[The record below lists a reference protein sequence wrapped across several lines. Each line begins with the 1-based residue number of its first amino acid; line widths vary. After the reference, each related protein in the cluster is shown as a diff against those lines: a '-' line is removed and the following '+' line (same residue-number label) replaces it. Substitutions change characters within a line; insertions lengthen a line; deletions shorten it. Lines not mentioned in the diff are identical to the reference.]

1 MEMTQ
6 VYTLTNTMANEILG
20 ENALVKEDLS
30 NVVDIGKSVF
40 DATSYDHYVASLVDH
55 IGRMVFKNQVYKGAT
70 PSVLRDGWEYGAVLE
85 KVTMEL
91 PQAEENSSWGLT
103 DNQAVNQDI
112 FKKPVV
118 SAKFFNKR
126 VTFEIDLSITDK
138 QCRSAF
144 SNAEQLNAFYSM
156 IYNAIET
163 AMTLRLES
171 LVERTINN
179 LIANTIHDDYGT
191 DGLATKSGIKA
202 VNLLYLYNQKFSE
215 TLTASQAIHSPEFIR
230 FATYTINL
238 YKNRLVK
245 ISTLFNI
252 GGKARFTNA
261 DDLHVILLNEF
272 VSSATA
278 YLESET
284 FHNDLVKLPD
294 SEVVPY
300 WQGSGVDYDFSSTSA
315 INITCDDGN
324 NSTFDVSA
332 SGVLG
337 VMFDH
342 EACGVAN
349 LDRRMPTHRNDKGE
363 FTNVFAKMDAGYF
376 NDLNEN
382 CVVFFV
388 A

>member
-30 NVVDIGKSVF
+30 NVVDIGKNVF
-40 DATSYDHYVASLVDH
+40 NATSYDHYVQSLVDH
-55 IGRMVFKNQVYKGAT
+55 IGRMVFVNRVYKGAT
-70 PSVLRDGWEYGAVLE
+70 PSVMRDGWEYGAVLE

-163 AMTLRLES
+163 AMTVRLDS

-202 VNLLYLYNQKFSE
+202 VNLLYLYNQKFGV
-215 TLTASQAIHSPEFIR
+215 TLTPAQAIHSPEFIR

-238 YKNRLVK
+238 YKNRLAK

-261 DDLHVILLNEF
+261 DDLHLILLNEF

-278 YLESET
+278 YLESDT
-284 FHNDLVKLPD
+284 FHNDLIKLPD
-294 SEVVPY
+294 SETVPY
-300 WQGSGVDYDFSSTSA
+300 WQGSGTDYEFTSTGA
-315 INITCDDGN
+315 INVTVDDGSG
-324 NSTFDVSA
+324 STFDVSA
-332 SGVLG
+332 SGILG

-342 EACGVAN
+342 DACGVAN

>member
-6 VYTLTNTMANEILG
+6 VYTLTNTMATEILG

-55 IGRMVFKNQVYKGAT
+55 IGRMVFVNRVYKGAT

-163 AMTLRLES
+163 AMTVRLES

-215 TLTASQAIHSPEFIR
+215 TLTVAQAIHSPEFIR

-238 YKNRLVK
+238 YKNRLPK

-261 DDLHVILLNEF
+261 DNLHIILLNEF

-278 YLESET
+278 YLESDT
-284 FHNDLVKLPD
+284 FHNDLVRLPD
-294 SEVVPY
+294 AEIVPY
-300 WQGSGVDYDFSSTSA
+300 WQGSGVDYNFNSTSA
-315 INITCDDGN
+315 INITCDDGSG
-324 NSTFDVSA
+324 STFDVSA
-332 SGVLG
+332 SGIIG
-337 VMFDH
+337 IMFDH

>member
-6 VYTLTNTMANEILG
+6 VYTLTNTMTTEILG

-40 DATSYDHYVASLVDH
+40 AATSYDHYVQSLVDH
-55 IGRMVFKNQVYKGAT
+55 IGRMVFVNRVYKGAT
-70 PSVLRDGWEYGAVLE
+70 PSVMRDGWEYGAVLE

-163 AMTLRLES
+163 AMTVRLDS

-179 LIANTIHDDYGT
+179 LIANTIHDDFGT

-202 VNLLYLYNQKFSE
+202 VNLLYLYNQKFRES
-215 TLTASQAIHSPEFIR
+215 LTVAQAIHSPEFIR

-238 YKNRLVK
+238 YKNRLAK

-261 DDLHVILLNEF
+261 DDLHIILLNEF

-278 YLESET
+278 YLESDT
-284 FHNDLVKLPD
+284 FHNDLIKLPD
-294 SEVVPY
+294 AETVPY
-300 WQGSGVDYDFSSTSA
+300 WQGSGVDYDFTSTSA
-315 INITCDDGN
+315 INVTVDDGS

-342 EACGVAN
+342 DACGVAN

>member
-6 VYTLTNTMANEILG
+6 VYTLTNTMATEILG

-55 IGRMVFKNQVYKGAT
+55 IGRMVFVNRVYKGAT

-163 AMTLRLES
+163 AMTVRLDG

-179 LIANTIHDDYGT
+179 LIANTIHDDFGT
-191 DGLATKSGIKA
+191 DGLSTKSGIKA
-202 VNLLYLYNQKFSE
+202 VNLLYLYNQKFGES
-215 TLTASQAIHSPEFIR
+215 LTPAQAIHSPEFIR

-252 GGKARFTNA
+252 GGKARFTNT
-261 DDLHVILLNEF
+261 DDLHLILLNEF

-278 YLESET
+278 YLESDT
-284 FHNDLVKLPD
+284 FHNDLIRLPD
-294 SEVVPY
+294 AETVPY
-300 WQGSGVDYDFSSTSA
+300 WQGSGIDYEFTSTSS
-315 INITCDDGN
+315 INVTVDDGN

-332 SGVLG
+332 SGILG

-376 NDLNEN
+376 NDFNEN

>member
-1 MEMTQ
+1 MTQ

-40 DATSYDHYVASLVDH
+40 DATSYDHYVQSLVDH
-55 IGRMVFKNQVYKGAT
+55 IGRMVFVNRVYKGAT
-70 PSVLRDGWEYGAVLE
+70 PSVMRDGWEYGAVLE

-163 AMTLRLES
+163 AMTVRLDS

-179 LIANTIHDDYGT
+179 LIANTIHDDFGT

-202 VNLLYLYNQKFSE
+202 VNLLYLYNHKFS
-215 TLTASQAIHSPEFIR
+215 TSLTVDQAIHSPEFIR

-238 YKNRLVK
+238 YKNRLAK

-261 DDLHVILLNEF
+261 DDLHLILLNEF

-278 YLESET
+278 YLESDT
-284 FHNDLVKLPD
+284 FHNDLIKLPD
-294 SEVVPY
+294 AETVPY
-300 WQGSGVDYDFSSTSA
+300 WQGSGTDYDFTSTSA
-315 INITCDDGN
+315 INVTVDDGS

-342 EACGVAN
+342 DACGVAN

>member
-1 MEMTQ
+1 MTQ

-40 DATSYDHYVASLVDH
+40 DATSYDHYVQSLVDH
-55 IGRMVFKNQVYKGAT
+55 IGRMVFVNRVYKGAT
-70 PSVLRDGWEYGAVLE
+70 PSVMRDGWEYGAVLE

-138 QCRSAF
+138 QCKSAF

-163 AMTLRLES
+163 AMTVRLDS

-179 LIANTIHDDYGT
+179 LIANTIHDDFGT

-202 VNLLYLYNQKFSE
+202 VNLLYLYNQKFGE
-215 TLTASQAIHSPEFIR
+215 TLTAAQAIHSPEFIR

-238 YKNRLVK
+238 YKNRLAK

-261 DDLHVILLNEF
+261 DDLHLILLNEF

-278 YLESET
+278 YLESDT
-284 FHNDLVKLPD
+284 FHNDLIKLPD
-294 SEVVPY
+294 AETVPY
-300 WQGSGVDYDFSSTSA
+300 WQGSGTDYDFTSTSA
-315 INITCDDGN
+315 INVTVDDGN

-342 EACGVAN
+342 DACGVAN